1 MNLNSRKPFQI
12 GAVSLALTMLACY
25 VVYSQRQVAQSIA
38 PGSKSAPVFD
48 RTAIQQQTSAT
59 NQASARS
66 STFVASGS
74 KSLAP
79 IFTLNAT
86 NSSRTNRWPTTGA
99 SGASQPARTSATPGL
114 PLHPDSSSA
123 APVLG
128 LTPDQVDHLFMSNPG
143 MVASSS
149 KSGVVFRPQD
159 VTNLIPLI
167 SPHTNTFP
175 APLPHP
181 TESPRYPTFSAITN
195 STPSLKP

>member
-1 MNLNSRKPFQI
+1 MNLKSRKPLQI
-12 GAVSLALTMLACY
+12 GAVLLALTMLASY
-25 VVYSQRQVAQSIA
+25 VVYSQRQVAQTIA

-48 RTAIQQQTSAT
+48 RTAIQQQTSGID
-59 NQASARS
+59 QAPQRS

-79 IFTLNAT
+79 VFTLAAT
-86 NSSRTNRWPTTGA
+86 NSSRTNHARVTNASAAGQPTWEF
-99 SGASQPARTSATPGL
+99 ATPSL
-114 PLHPDSSSA
+114 TLYPNSNAS
-123 APVLG
+123 VLG
-128 LTPDQVDHLFMSNPG
+128 LTPQQANRLMSNPG

-159 VTNLIPLI
+159 VTNLMPLI

-181 TESPRYPTFSAITN
+181 TESPRYPTFTAATN
-195 STPSLKP
+195 TAAFLKP